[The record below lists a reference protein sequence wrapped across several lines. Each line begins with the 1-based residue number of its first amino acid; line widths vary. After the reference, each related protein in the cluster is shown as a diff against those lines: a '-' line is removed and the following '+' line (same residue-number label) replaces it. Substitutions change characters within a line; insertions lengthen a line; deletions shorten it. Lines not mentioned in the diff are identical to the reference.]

1 VIARLWHGWTKPED
15 GSAYEE
21 FLRADIFPALAD
33 RVPGFRGGYV
43 LRRDAGGED
52 EFLVMTLFDSLEAVH
67 TFAGDD
73 HEVPVIEPEAGPPT
87 QPRRRAGA
95 ALRGRCRPDVS
106 DAAERSANSH
116 TVARWTRGES
126 PSQPRIHKPRNEA
139 IELTAAPVPAST
151 SVSKPVATIALRP
164 RTATSAIPTRPSSGF
179 GGHRAGIADDQRH
192 RQSARE
198 QRKRPAR
205 APAEGRRVGAR

>member
-73 HEVPVIEPEAGPPT
+73 HEVPVIEPEAARLLSRGDERVLHYEAVVVPT
-87 QPRRRAGA
+87 
-95 ALRGRCRPDVS
+95 
-106 DAAERSANSH
+106 
-116 TVARWTRGES
+116 
-126 PSQPRIHKPRNEA
+126 
-139 IELTAAPVPAST
+139 
-151 SVSKPVATIALRP
+151 
-164 RTATSAIPTRPSSGF
+164 
-179 GGHRAGIADDQRH
+179 
-192 RQSARE
+192 
-198 QRKRPAR
+198 
-205 APAEGRRVGAR
+205 